1 MTVSEHRLGE
11 HKLPTVGALRHL
23 VKFSDFLSRL
33 LLLSIK
39 NSWQHLSSPSA
50 MQACLAGVHS
60 NLDTPAL
67 PTECEISKVQLRSCP
82 APLPEQAIW
91 KCCDAD
97 VEISL
102 FQFHQNISSSFS
114 NFPTAV
120 LHINGNMCTC
130 GLLTNHICAV
140 SSFISS
146 LICALYCHF

>member
-1 MTVSEHRLGE
+1 MSCSDRKYVNGNSFYKTFSYIKMTVSEHRLGE

-67 PTECEISKVQLRSCP
+67 PTECEISKVNESQKFNWGH
-82 APLPEQAIW
+82 AQPLSLNRQFGNVVMLMW
-91 KCCDAD
+91 R
-97 VEISL
+97 SL
-102 FQFHQNISSSFS
+102 FFNFIKTSAHHFLISPQQF
-114 NFPTAV
+114 
-120 LHINGNMCTC
+120 
-130 GLLTNHICAV
+130 
-140 SSFISS
+140 FI
-146 LICALYCHF
+146 